1 MMFLRGHSLL
11 YVLLILLPGFVSATE
26 ISKPDT
32 VVYQFIIHAN
42 ADSFFVG
49 VNNRYHY
56 IASGDTLEFTERV
69 SRVTIIARGR
79 KETAVSYS
87 RAAGLVQ
94 THRLW
99 LEHEN
104 RPERSRYMV
113 MKTGDNVVIHTAAH
127 TRILIDGEYAGTGMY
142 RSAKP
147 AGHYRVKLVNP
158 NGLSR
163 SVNMKLRNDRLT
175 YLPKTVNSDK
185 KTIMALSLLPGA
197 AQFQKHQPLKGMS
210 FQLAFAAGIAG
221 SYLLNQQFLDSR
233 TEFREIREMYRVAGS
248 DNTAFELGEKM
259 DEAASAVNRNAMFRN
274 LVAGAVV
281 LVYAYNIWDGNR
293 PPRGGFEQINRIN
306 PWVDYQPDSGMKAG
320 LTYTR
325 KL

>member
-1 MMFLRGHSLL
+1 MMFLRGRSLL
-11 YVLLILLPGFVSATE
+11 FVLMVLLPGVVCATG

-32 VVYQFIIHAN
+32 VVYQLIIHAN

-49 VNNRYHY
+49 LNDRYHY

-69 SRVTIIARGR
+69 PRVTIIARER
-79 KETAVSYS
+79 KETAFNFIRSQ
-87 RAAGLVQ
+87 GLVQ
-94 THRLW
+94 TYNLW

-104 RPERSRYMV
+104 RPGRSRYMV
-113 MKTGDNVVIHTAAH
+113 LKTGDNVVIHTAPH

-163 SVNMKLRNDRLT
+163 SVNLKLRNDRLT
-175 YLPKTVNSDK
+175 YLPKTVNSDR
-185 KTIMALSLLPGA
+185 KTVLALSLLPGA
-197 AQFQKHQPLKGMS
+197 AQFQKHEPLKGMS
-210 FQLAFAAGIAG
+210 FQLAFIAGLAG
-221 SYLLNQQFLDSR
+221 SYLLNQQYLDSR
-233 TEFREIREMYRVAGS
+233 TEFREIREMYRMAGS

-259 DEAASAVNRNAMFRN
+259 DEAASVVNRNAMLRN
-274 LVAGAVV
+274 LVASAVV

-306 PWVDYQPDSGMKAG
+306 PWVDYQPDTGMKAG